1 MHHTRRAAG
10 PEADGPWTGS
20 WQPPP
25 LPAHHPD
32 LLAAAAA
39 AFPTRHFC
47 QSPHSPLNTEREIR
61 ERQGTID
68 DEMTGA
74 SAYEEQR
81 RRIMEANQR
90 KMDELRLHH
99 LSAAVKDAIPKP
111 SPVRSP
117 SSFPRRLD
125 SVRFVLPDSPRFRSV
140 RLAGQ
145 VREAQEAGAA
155 PGRRRCAG
163 GGPPVRPQRQQ
174 PGQTK
179 LPLRGPTST
188 SSPHR

>member
-1 MHHTRRAAG
+1 MDTAAV
-10 PEADGPWTGS
+10 PVKLT
-20 WQPPP
+20 
-25 LPAHHPD
+25 
-32 LLAAAAA
+32 
-39 AFPTRHFC
+39 
-47 QSPHSPLNTEREIR
+47 
-61 ERQGTID
+61 
-68 DEMTGA
+68 
-74 SAYEEQR
+74 EEQR

-145 VREAQEAGAA
+145 VREAQEGGAA
-155 PGRRRCAG
+155 RRRAG

-179 LPLRGPTST
+179 LPLRGPTS
-188 SSPHR
+188 SPHL